1 MTCCA
6 SARSRPARL
15 PSTWLPLS
23 ATRRA
28 ASWGPLLPR
37 WAQHPGRGCHHRHC
51 RLLPHFKDNV
61 WVQRFFA
68 GVIVGVVAQIA
79 TIVLDLGKR
88 QKWTI
93 VSALVCAAALGILFF
108 VHQVSPIWL
117 ILGGGLAG
125 IAVEAS
131 SPVDRP
137 LRERRHDQFLALF
150 GVFFK
155 IGIFTFGG
163 GQAMIPLL
171 QKDLVVNLAWVP
183 MKEFLDFV
191 AISEITPGPVAIN
204 MATFVGYK
212 LRGLTGA
219 LVTSLGVI
227 LPSFIIILVIATVA
241 HTFRTNR
248 WVSAFLDG
256 LQPVVLALL
265 TYAVY
270 SIARG
275 GIPAWWG
282 YIASLGIL
290 LLILK
295 YGKKLNLF
303 LVLLAAGGLGLL
315 MFR

>member
-1 MTCCA
+1 MNLMI
-6 SARSRPARL
+6 S
-15 PSTWLPLS
+15 
-23 ATRRA
+23 
-28 ASWGPLLPR
+28 
-37 WAQHPGRGCHHRHC
+37 
-51 RLLPHFKDNV
+51 
-61 WVQRFFA
+61 
-68 GVIVGVVAQIA
+68 
-79 TIVLDLGKR
+79 
-88 QKWTI
+88 
-93 VSALVCAAALGILFF
+93 
-108 VHQVSPIWL
+108 
-117 ILGGGLAG
+117 
-125 IAVEAS
+125 
-131 SPVDRP
+131 
-137 LRERRHDQFLALF
+137 FLALF

-155 IGIFTFGG
+155 IGMFTFGG

-248 WVSAFLDG
+248 WISAFLDG

-282 YIASLGIL
+282 YVASLGIL

>member
-1 MTCCA
+1 MGDGVGVIA
-6 SARSRPARL
+6 KSVELVR
-15 PSTWLPLS
+15 
-23 ATRRA
+23 RRA
-28 ASWGPLLPR
+28 KQPFLFKHEP
-37 WAQHPGRGCHHRHC
+37 AQRQHAQA
-51 RLLPHFKDNV
+51 DV
-61 WVQRFFA
+61 ES
-68 GVIVGVVAQIA
+68 VV
-79 TIVLDLGKR
+79 
-88 QKWTI
+88 
-93 VSALVCAAALGILFF
+93 
-108 VHQVSPIWL
+108 L
-117 ILGGGLAG
+117 ILARDVKMGAG
-125 IAVEAS
+125 AFEFAHARVRRSLQLKFAQGARRIAGE
-131 SPVDRP
+131 DFRNQGHGTH
-137 LRERRHDQFLALF
+137 RDDALF

-171 QKDLVVNLAWVP
+171 QKELVVNLLWIP

-227 LPSFIIILVIATVA
+227 LPSFIIILIIATVA

-282 YIASLGIL
+282 YVASLGIL

-303 LVLLAAGGLGLL
+303 LVLLAAGALGLL